1 MLRLTQMELL
11 GFKSFPHK
19 TVLDL
24 DAGVNCIV
32 GPNGSGKSNISD
44 AILFAFGSQS
54 GKDLRTNRLSGLIFA
69 GTDQLRALNLASV
82 TLHFVRTARD
92 LPAEDDLLAS
102 LANLD
107 DELDSPELTAAAAPA
122 GSQLLERGGHSGHK
136 LTRHLGPEAMA
147 DVERTPLWLQQLM
160 ELKPGERLSLT
171 RRVFRDGDGGYF
183 INSEAVR
190 RKDVDQLFNRYNL
203 GRASVY
209 SISQGEVEKK
219 ILETPQE
226 LREWLAEATGVAL
239 LLTQK
244 QRAQAKLKR
253 TQSNLERLEDIRTST
268 RTLVED
274 LAVQRASAEA
284 HLKLAAQLRAVEL
297 NEIKRE
303 VEFAQRQQDS
313 AVAALSE
320 LEQQLALAQSELAQ
334 GQARFEAGHQERD
347 AAEAE
352 LARAEQELDLNRRR
366 VAELE
371 REAAV
376 AQTAVQAG
384 EQALAQAQL
393 DERDLREQLETLSA
407 ELQQNAQ
414 EHALLREELA
424 RASQAEAAARG
435 VLDKAQAALH
445 EVAARQAQQANRAF
459 ELGQEMARIKNEL
472 EALERHG
479 RQLTGQLEQRQRH
492 LEATRERLAAQEAE
506 LSAEQERWAEAQA
519 GAQRLTA
526 ELEAR
531 TAALADVTAQLKHT
545 EAECAGQRK
554 ALAELASR
562 RKTIAE
568 LADPADD
575 PASGCQR
582 LLHDAALALQLAS
595 VADVT
600 FPAALRPAFTRLLA
614 HLGEALAGAA
624 DLREQARA
632 LLAQVGSEALLLSA
646 VDPPALH
653 IRSIW
658 RELQCAPP
666 VLAALHATLGDVLV
680 ADSVSAAEALLDGEP
695 AVTAVVLRD
704 GSALIAR
711 GYAYLGQPAPER
723 ALRVARKSDIAEMDQ
738 ALGLAQQELA
748 QAEARLDELK
758 ARQAG
763 LQWERDEY
771 TAQLAGAQE
780 RQRSAGQLCERL
792 SRNAEERR
800 AELQLLEHQTQELQ
814 RDRTKLNADQLALE
828 TKQAGLAAEQLQ
840 NDARG
845 EELKAA
851 RLQAEEQLEQAR
863 TGHATAATS
872 RQLAGQRAKHLEQ
885 AGFDLAERTNNVRAR
900 LEQRRDR
907 IAALQRESADNAVT
921 AQASAKRAAELAAG
935 LSGAN
940 DRLAGLRQRRQELTH
955 SLDGQ
960 QAELAR
966 LAQAVSRLEQDQVA
980 LAAQRDRSVERVAEW
995 LEELQQRHGLTLSQ
1009 LFTDPA
1015 VLASPTGAELDA
1027 SEAGRGK
1034 LREERARLSAALLEI
1049 GAVNLLAIEQH
1060 QEHSSRLAFMDA
1072 QAEELV
1078 RAVADLERLVGEL
1091 DTTTEQQYRASLRK
1105 IEARF
1110 NELYVH
1116 LFGSGWARLRFET
1129 PEALIDSGV
1138 EVEVMLPGNRRHSLR
1153 SLSGGQRAL
1162 IFLALFFAVH
1172 SVRSPGF
1179 CILDEV
1185 DAALDDAN
1193 VTRFVKLI
1201 GEFGAD
1207 EQFIV
1212 ISHNKSTMETADRLV
1227 GVVGR
1232 PKGVSNLIS
1241 VDLKEARS
1249 LVDRGVA

>member
-19 TVLDL
+19 TALDL
-24 DAGVNCIV
+24 DPGVNCIV

-92 LPAEDDLLAS
+92 LPAEDDLLAA
-102 LANLD
+102 LGNLE
-107 DELDSPELTAAAAPA
+107 DELDSPELTAASAPA
-122 GSQLLERGGHSGHK
+122 GSQLIERGGHSGLK
-136 LTRHLGPEAMA
+136 LTRHLGPEATA

-183 INSEAVR
+183 INGEAVR

-239 LLTQK
+239 LLNQK
-244 QRAQAKLKR
+244 QRAQGKLKR
-253 TQSNLERLEDIRTST
+253 TQSNLERLEDIRSST
-268 RTLVED
+268 RVLVAD

-313 AVAALSE
+313 AVAALLE
-320 LEQQLALAQSELAQ
+320 LEQQLVQAQAGLAGS
-334 GQARFEAGHQERD
+334 QARFNADHQARD
-347 AAEAE
+347 KAEAE
-352 LARAEQELDLNRRR
+352 LARAEQELDLSRRR

-384 EQALAQAQL
+384 EQALAQAHA
-393 DERDLREQLETLSA
+393 DERDLQEQLDTLGA

-414 EHALLREELA
+414 EHAQLREDLA
-424 RASQAEAAARG
+424 LATRTETEARG

-459 ELGQEMARIKNEL
+459 ELGQETARLKNEI
-472 EALERHG
+472 EAIERHG
-479 RQLTGQLEQRQRH
+479 RQLSGQLEQRQRH
-492 LEATRERLAAQEAE
+492 LEATRARLAAQEAE
-506 LSAEQERWAEAQA
+506 LGAETQRAQQAQTEAL
-519 GAQRLTA
+519 RLKS
-526 ELEAR
+526 ELEQR
-531 TAALADVTAQLKHT
+531 TAALAESAAQIKTAD
-545 EAECAGQRK
+545 ARCAVQRK
-554 ALAELASR
+554 GLAELASR

-568 LADPADD
+568 LAETADD
-575 PASGCQR
+575 PQSGRQQ
-582 LLHDAALALQLAS
+582 LLHAEALAARLAS
-595 VADVT
+595 VSDVT
-600 FPAALRPAFTRLLA
+600 FPPELRPAFTRLLS
-614 HLGEALAGAA
+614 HLGDALAGGV
-624 DLREQARA
+624 DLRETARGM
-632 LLAQVGSEALLLSA
+632 LAQVSSEALLLSPA
-646 VDPPALH
+646 AAPALH
-653 IRSIW
+653 ARSLW
-658 RELQCAPP
+658 RELKSAPD
-666 VLAALHATLGDVLV
+666 VLGALHAALGDVLA
-680 ADSVSAAEALLDGEP
+680 ADGVSEAEALLESEP
-695 AVTAVVLRD
+695 AVSAVVLRD

-711 GYAYLGQPAPER
+711 GYAYLGHPAPER
-723 ALRVARKSDIAEMDQ
+723 ALRVARKSDIAEMDR
-738 ALGLAQQELA
+738 ALALAQQAL
-748 QAEARLDELK
+748 AEAEAQLEELK
-758 ARQAG
+758 ARQAKQ
-763 LQWERDEY
+763 QWERDELS
-771 TAQLAGAQE
+771 AQLAGAQE
-780 RQRSAGQLCERL
+780 RQRSSAQLCERL
-792 SRNAEERR
+792 GRSTEERR
-800 AELQLLEHQTQELQ
+800 AELELLSRQTQELE
-814 RDRTKLNADQLALE
+814 RDRTKLDTDRPALE
-828 TKQAGLAAEQLQ
+828 MKLSGLAAEQLQ

-851 RLQAEEQLEQAR
+851 RMQAEEQVEQAR
-863 TGHATAATS
+863 GGHATAATS

-900 LEQRRDR
+900 LEQLRSR
-907 IAALQRESADNAVT
+907 IAALAREGEASAEV
-921 AQASAKRAAELAAG
+921 AQTSAKRASELAAG
-935 LSGAN
+935 LTGAN
-940 DRLAGLRQRRQELTH
+940 DRLAGLRQQRQDLAHGLDEQQEELT
-955 SLDGQ
+955 
-960 QAELAR
+960 R

-980 LAAQRDRSVERVAEW
+980 LGSQRDRSVERVAEW
-995 LEELQQRHGLTLSQ
+995 LDELQQRYNMTLSQ

-1015 VLASPTGAELDA
+1015 VLASPVGAELEA

-1034 LREERARLSAALLEI
+1034 LREERSRLSAALSEI

-1060 QEHSSRLAFMDA
+1060 QEHSARLAFMDA
-1072 QAEELV
+1072 QAGELA
-1078 RAVADLERLVGEL
+1078 RAVTDLERLVGEL
-1091 DTTTEQQYRASLRK
+1091 DATTEQQYRASLRK
-1105 IEARF
+1105 IESRF
-1110 NELYVH
+1110 NELYVK

-1129 PEALIDSGV
+1129 PDSLIDSGV

-1201 GEFGAD
+1201 GEFGQD

-1212 ISHNKSTMETADRLV
+1212 ISHNKATMETADRLV